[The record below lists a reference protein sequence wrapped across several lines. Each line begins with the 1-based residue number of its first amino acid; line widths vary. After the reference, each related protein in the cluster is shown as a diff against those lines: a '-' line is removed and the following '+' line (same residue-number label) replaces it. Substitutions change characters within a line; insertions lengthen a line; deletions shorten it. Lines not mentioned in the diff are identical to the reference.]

1 VEYPLEVHGRVDCDF
16 PVIPTFSTPLLR
28 NCELHVRELSMIQT
42 GGASACAPG
51 SEGAKHM
58 NEAAGWLKGYDNSC
72 KILSFLVLLILSA
85 LSHFWLIFIA
95 ICVGIIAWNAIA
107 LLARL
112 LSSVFARTRILLG
125 RQRFGIPVPEALAPS
140 IADPAE
146 GGTSR

>member
-1 VEYPLEVHGRVDCDF
+1 VKYPLEVHGSADCHF
-16 PVIPTFSTPLLR
+16 PVIPTFSTPLSR
-28 NCELHVRELSMIQT
+28 NSELQVRDLSMIQT

-51 SEGAKHM
+51 IEDAKHM
-58 NEAAGWLKGYDNSC
+58 NEDAGWRNGYDNSC

-95 ICVGIIAWNAIA
+95 ICIGIIAWNAIA

-112 LSSVFARTRILLG
+112 LFSMFARTRTLLG
-125 RQRFGIPVPEALAPS
+125 RQHFAMPVPEALAAS

-146 GGTSR
+146 SGNSR